1 MSLTRAPKKPR
12 FVTKVV
18 AIQFPTSHSSL
29 FTASPP
35 PPYLSQV
42 FEFFKVGK
50 MEIWDIGRIES
61 PAAPPL
67 FQYCFEIL
75 THFPF
80 RLCLQKTK
88 TQKTKKDNDNDRF
101 QNDEFTRGSSLSI
114 KRIKCKVSYFS
125 ILSID
130 HFLKDT
136 FFVIILKR
144 LKYQKTKIQINHC
157 M

>member
-1 MSLTRAPKKPR
+1 MQRVNEKRHEQSLGVKRLKFESKGLAP
-12 FVTKVV
+12 
-18 AIQFPTSHSSL
+18 QFPFRQCPWREPRRSQDLWQKLWQFNFLLRILHCL
-29 FTASPP
+29 LPP
-35 PPYLSQV
+35 PPPLYLSQV

-88 TQKTKKDNDNDRF
+88 TQKTKKDNDNCRF
-101 QNDEFTRGSSLSI
+101 QKTFPDDFTCGSSLS
-114 KRIKCKVSYFS
+114 
-125 ILSID
+125 
-130 HFLKDT
+130 
-136 FFVIILKR
+136 
-144 LKYQKTKIQINHC
+144 